1 MSVRLFDKTPPGIVC
16 PHFYLLSWARGC
28 PYDCSYC
35 YLALTHR
42 FRGLKPHYYS
52 WERIQSAIEKF
63 FASHE
68 EPTLVNSGELSDS
81 LMNPGLI
88 EKICDLFETQSTHKL
103 LLLTKGCRLPSAHGL
118 RPRLR
123 VAGGSR
129 IRFLV
134 EKRYKQ
140 TVFSISVNAHEFA
153 EIYEKRAPNIYE
165 RLEAAR
171 SLGNFG
177 YDVRIRIDPI
187 IPLKLPISSRNAH
200 SWKMAYRDLIKFM
213 LDIMYV
219 MPRRITLGTPRW
231 YPGLPYWLK
240 RAGRK
245 DNFFENF
252 RTSRELCCDR
262 RYRLKNRVEVYQYL
276 IKWLRKYGY
285 KGPIAL
291 CKETFDV
298 WMDLEIDLQM
308 LPEEIRCNCTL

>member
-1 MSVRLFDKTPPGIVC
+1 MSIRLFDKTPEGIVC

-42 FRGLKPHYYS
+42 FRGVTPHYYS
-52 WERIQSAIEKF
+52 WERIESAIEKF
-63 FASHE
+63 FKTHE
-68 EPTLVNSGELSDS
+68 EPVLVNSGELSDS
-81 LMNPGLI
+81 LMNPKLM
-88 EKICDLFETQSTHKL
+88 EKICDLFETQSIHKL

-153 EIYEKRAPNIYE
+153 EVYEKRAARIYE

-177 YDVRIRIDPI
+177 YEVRIRIDPI
-187 IPLKLPISSRNAH
+187 IPLKPAIAEGY
-200 SWKMAYRDLIKFM
+200 SWKTAYRDLIKFM
-213 LDIMYV
+213 LKTMFV
-219 MPRRITLGTPRW
+219 TPSRITLGTPRW
-231 YPGLPYWLK
+231 FPALPYWLK

-252 RTSRELCCDR
+252 RNNRELCCDK
-262 RYRLKNRVEVYQYL
+262 RYRLKNRVEVYQYV
-276 IKWLRKYGY
+276 IHWLRKYGY
-285 KGPIAL
+285 KGSIAL
-291 CKETFDV
+291 CKETVDV
-298 WMDLEIDLQM
+298 WKELRFMLGM